1 MKALILAVSMVL
13 VAASCGGGDGDS
25 SQPCGTHNGT
35 CLSSCATPDSS
46 GSCGTGLTCCLP
58 TE

>member
-13 VAASCGGGDGDS
+13 VAASCGG
-25 SQPCGTHNGT
+25 
-35 CLSSCATPDSS
+35 ATPDSS